1 MIYVYILI
9 AIAVVW
15 LGALAFLRLVWFF
28 RDPAREPERREDGMI
43 IAPAD
48 GRVVYIRKIE
58 DGGIYA
64 EKLGEKIPLPEI
76 TGCASG
82 AAEGKGCATSG
93 THGWAI
99 GIYMSPLD
107 VHFNYCP
114 YPSTV
119 ESIFRKTAKVNFPM
133 LDLWE
138 YIRVVWLRKMVD
150 MFARRYHLENERNT
164 IFLDANGVKMAVV
177 LIADKFV
184 AKIQCFVEQGRTL
197 EYSQKLGFI
206 SRGSQVD
213 LVIFS
218 DDVEFE
224 VELNQQTYGG
234 KTVIGRFSKG
244 SPVPAP
250 VPPAEGEG
258 PGRRGDLE

>member
-9 AIAVVW
+9 AVVAVW

-28 RDPAREPERREDGMI
+28 RDPAREAERREDGMI
-43 IAPAD
+43 LAPAD

-58 DGGIYA
+58 DGSICA

-76 TGCASG
+76 TGCDPN
-82 AAEGKGCATSG
+82 G
-93 THGWAI
+93 TQGWAI

-114 YPSTV
+114 YPSAV
-119 ESIFRKTAKVNFPM
+119 ESIFRKTAKVNYPM

-150 MFARRYHLENERNT
+150 MFARKYHLENERNT
-164 IFLDANGVKMAVV
+164 IFLDADGVKMAVV

-184 AKIQCFVEQGRTL
+184 AKIQCFVEQGQAL
-197 EYSQKLGFI
+197 DYSQKLGFI

-218 DDVEFE
+218 DDVEFD
-224 VELNQQTYGG
+224 VQVNQQTYGG
-234 KTVIGRFSKG
+234 KTIIGRLKG
-244 SPVPAP
+244 T
-250 VPPAEGEG
+250 GK
-258 PGRRGDLE
+258 

>member
-1 MIYVYILI
+1 MIYAIILA
-9 AIAVVW
+9 AIVVLW

-43 IAPAD
+43 LAPAD

-58 DGGIYA
+58 DGGICA

-76 TGCASG
+76 TGCAVNG
-82 AAEGKGCATSG
+82 AQ
-93 THGWAI
+93 GWAI

-119 ESIFRKTAKVNFPM
+119 ESIFRKTAKVNYPM

-164 IFLDANGVKMAVV
+164 IFLDAGGVKMAVV

-184 AKIQCFVEQGRTL
+184 AKIQCFVEQGQTL
-197 EYSQKLGFI
+197 DYSQKLGFI

-218 DDVEFE
+218 NDVEFE
-224 VELNQQTYGG
+224 VAVNQQTYGG
-234 KTVIGRFSKG
+234 KTVIARLKG
-244 SPVPAP
+244 SSQ
-250 VPPAEGEG
+250 
-258 PGRRGDLE
+258 

>member
-1 MIYVYILI
+1 MIYIYIIVAFAAL
-9 AIAVVW
+9 W
-15 LGALAFLRLVWFF
+15 LSALAFLRLVWFF
-28 RDPAREPERREDGMI
+28 RDPPRQAERTEEKMI
-43 IAPAD
+43 LAPAD

-58 DGGIYA
+58 DGAIYA

-76 TGCASG
+76 IGCDANG
-82 AAEGKGCATSG
+82 RQ
-93 THGWAI
+93 GWAI

-119 ESIFRKTAKVNFPM
+119 ESIFRKTAKVNYPM

-164 IFLDANGVKMAVV
+164 IFLDADGVKMAVV

-184 AKIQCFVEQGRTL
+184 AKIQCFVEEGQRL
-197 EYSQKLGFI
+197 DYSQKLGFI

-213 LVIFS
+213 LIIFS
-218 DDVEFE
+218 DDVEFNVGVNE
-224 VELNQQTYGG
+224 QTYGG
-234 KTVIGRFSKG
+234 KTVIGRL
-244 SPVPAP
+244 
-250 VPPAEGEG
+250 
-258 PGRRGDLE
+258 RGFGQ